1 MKKWL
6 FLSLCIFLQAKL
18 NAQTRIYIAAGLAT
32 SYGGGYN
39 SLFAKIKTPA
49 YFDVE
54 VDIKV
59 LGPISIVSGVSTFGV
74 GYSSEDTGFGSKSSY
89 EARFVSVPA
98 LFRWNIRNKNIFLLD
113 FGLSPYYLLNA
124 HLDESIDKFG
134 IPRTVEGNITQY
146 SKRFFTGFKFQE
158 TLALNRLTISLFI
171 IAPFKGQSS
180 IKDLPDH
187 WGLNQQQSTYLIEGG
202 YKDFVVMGFKTGI
215 RIL

>member
-6 FLSLCIFLQAKL
+6 ILSLCFFLQHKL
-18 NAQTRIYIAAGLAT
+18 NAQSRIYIAAGLAT

-39 SLFAKIKTPA
+39 ALFAKIKTPG
-49 YFDVE
+49 YFEIE
-54 VDIKV
+54 VDKKV
-59 LGPISIVSGVSTFGV
+59 LGSLSIVSGVSTFGV
-74 GYSSEDTGFGSKSSY
+74 GYSSEDTGFGSQSSY
-89 EARFVSVPA
+89 QARFVSVPA
-98 LFRWNIRNKNIFLLD
+98 LFRWNIRNKNILLLD

-124 HLDESIDKFG
+124 HLEESIYKFG
-134 IPRTVEGNITQY
+134 TIRTVEGDITPY

-171 IAPFKGQSS
+171 LAPFKGQSS

-202 YKDFVVMGFKTGI
+202 YKDFVVMGLKAGI
-215 RIL
+215 RIK